1 MEITSLVGFAAAALG
16 MIAFLPQVVKSL
28 KTKKTRDVSFSSF
41 SIVAVTNFL
50 WTIYGVLR
58 RDVPLTL
65 ANSVI
70 FVSVLIILWVKI
82 RYK

>member
-1 MEITSLVGFAAAALG
+1 